1 MAARDFIKYNLKPSP
16 NPNPNRAPPRNPTP
30 RSQPA
35 PNLSNPNGGTVVNVG
50 AIAAVNYILQ
60 GKDMPNLI
68 PTKEKIRQMLN
79 DANIYGMYQA
89 GSYYRKQ
96 RIQWLSYQKL
106 ASCRSINSVIDIICG
121 EVRNKL
127 SDLFNKFSNP
137 ITFEWVI
144 MIDNSGSMSIYD
156 NYIHEAVISILETL
170 RKLEC
175 RVAVGRFGNRSEGSQ
190 VILKSFDQPSTFHL
204 GQMVLEGLTF
214 CESSHIPIGI
224 TAIAVYTWGHSNTTS
239 ANNAKRIVLVIAYA
253 LSTEIR
259 EDKDQFTERKKRDQ
273 MKDLDSSLKQ
283 VSDNLCLSIDPSDAS
298 LKSLS
303 SSTSSLLISAFQ
315 KMIQLIHSSSTSTLS
330 RVTNNNENLKNE
342 GKSILFC
349 LKTKNLID
357 YTWPVEKS
365 LKPTIYEDALEN
377 DGSGSIATSLCYVST
392 PTNTLPYEDD
402 TINSM
407 QQENK

>member
-1 MAARDFIKYNLKPSP
+1 
-16 NPNPNRAPPRNPTP
+16 
-30 RSQPA
+30 
-35 PNLSNPNGGTVVNVG
+35 
-50 AIAAVNYILQ
+50 
-60 GKDMPNLI
+60 
-68 PTKEKIRQMLN
+68 
-79 DANIYGMYQA
+79 
-89 GSYYRKQ
+89 
-96 RIQWLSYQKL
+96 
-106 ASCRSINSVIDIICG
+106 
-121 EVRNKL
+121 
-127 SDLFNKFSNP
+127 
-137 ITFEWVI
+137 

-156 NYIHEAVISILETL
+156 NYIHEAIISILETL